1 MQLLPPILCY
11 FTHFYTTIHN
21 FQFNAF
27 DYQFSLLLLPPF
39 FFFALQQTDLRR
51 VFLSTP
57 FTNTPFN
64 SSRIAPSSNNNSNN
78 FPLVSTFQWLSIR
91 TESGKPKVSS
101 SHLVQQMRLFVLEY
115 LWRRTGNFW
124 KVFSS
129 RRSSCALRS
138 TACVFAVLLCTSFI
152 FRLFPFLQRS
162 SFSSVQALGNFG
174 RVFDL
179 FARDEWR
186 EEKCVLVRRS
196 LVGQQV

>member
-78 FPLVSTFQWLSIR
+78 FPLVSTFQWLRVSELSQANRKCPHLISFSWCAYLCSNIFEEELENSER
-91 TESGKPKVSS
+91 CSPQEDHHVPFVPPRVYSLYYSAQVSS
-101 SHLVQQMRLFVLEY
+101 SVSVLSCNEAAFLQFK
-115 LWRRTGNFW
+115 LWETLAE
-124 KVFSS
+124 SS
-129 RRSSCALRS
+129 ICLPEMNDERRSVCWY
-138 TACVFAVLLCTSFI
+138 VAV
-152 FRLFPFLQRS
+152 
-162 SFSSVQALGNFG
+162 
-174 RVFDL
+174 
-179 FARDEWR
+179 
-186 EEKCVLVRRS
+186 
-196 LVGQQV
+196 